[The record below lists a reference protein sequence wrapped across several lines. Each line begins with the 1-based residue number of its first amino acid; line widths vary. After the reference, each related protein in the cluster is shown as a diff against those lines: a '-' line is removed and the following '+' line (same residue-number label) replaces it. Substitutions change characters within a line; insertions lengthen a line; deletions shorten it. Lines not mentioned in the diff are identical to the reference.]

1 MADNYLQIAQE
12 QLQKGIALT
21 KAAHYQESIGLLERA
36 AFVFKKYEKW
46 KLYIETLN
54 EIGSNYNE
62 LDNASKSIESLKLA
76 LQVAEKKGLLN
87 HPHLILTF
95 NKLGEAYGLQGE
107 YDAELVAYENA
118 FSIALK
124 AIEKEALGL
133 TYTNL
138 GAYFNE
144 RGDYAKAIGF
154 HQKALRN
161 YLESDAECEDD
172 IAICYNNL
180 GGCYC
185 NLGDYEQALP
195 HFQKTLHSWL
205 QSLRPNHPNLIYA
218 YNNIASCYYF
228 KKEFETAIPYFQK
241 SLKVV
246 EENFGVNH
254 GLIAAISIN
263 VGNCYNRIRQFK
275 KALQFYHQTTKV
287 HKQLYAKN
295 EKQPRVVFENYISLG
310 NCYVEQNKF
319 ETAFDY
325 FEQAL
330 KGYQTIFGKKNPK
343 LADVLKEMG
352 YAHFLQKNETEAIE
366 YFQRSLNAL
375 LPDFQ
380 SKDIYQYPKVSG
392 TSFSKPL
399 LFALNRKSLSF
410 YRLYQKNQ
418 NPKDL
423 QAAFDG
429 YVTLIQFIDAKRQDF
444 KAYDSKLNLGEQLV
458 GIYEKAIEVAVLM
471 AKKEKE
477 SDSTFSLQSLQT
489 AFNFAEK
496 SKAVLLL
503 ADLKGA
509 EAMSNIPQ
517 RMQEEE
523 EVLKKELLELEKK
536 IQEGKSKES
545 SKEVLQLENEHFEV
559 QQKYLQL
566 IDQFER
572 DYPDY
577 HQLKYNTNTAS
588 VEALQDYL
596 KTVEVSEV
604 QGMKGKTIV
613 LSYYVGKEFV
623 FIFCITARDFQV
635 HQIPK
640 TERLEELVNDFLD
653 AINGVDIDDFVEV
666 AEELNALLLQ
676 PLKLKEYLV
685 EDNKMPKIIVLRHG
699 ILNYLPFD
707 ALLLLDEKGDLADDF
722 TELPYLVRSF
732 EISYH
737 YSATLLLHQVA
748 KKAQN
753 TFLEDSFL
761 GIAPVS
767 FNGEQR
773 TDLALVSRGGK
784 TQVLRSNRAGEE
796 ALDNLPNTENEVK
809 EVFELFQSRELE
821 AKIFLYGSASKQNLF
836 LEAPK
841 YKYILISTHG
851 LTNEDNAKLSG
862 IYLAKMQ
869 GEDSDSIAENDYLL
883 YTSETYHLRLQ
894 ADLVILS
901 SCSSGIGRLYSAE
914 GMMALHRGFLYAGAN
929 NIIFT
934 QFDIPDESSSALVKK
949 LFAYILEGNQYAAAL
964 QKAKMDLLVEDA
976 YTPQDWAGFLLIGT

>member
-1 MADNYLQIAQE
+1 MVDNSLKIAQE
-12 QLQKGIALT
+12 QLQEAIKLAE
-21 KAAHYQESIGLLERA
+21 AAHFQQSIELLERA
-36 AFVFKKYEKW
+36 AFVFKKQAKW
-46 KLYIETLN
+46 ELYIQALN
-54 EIGSNYNE
+54 EIGENYNE
-62 LDNASKSIESLKLA
+62 LDNALRAIENLKLA
-76 LQVAEKKGLLN
+76 FQVGEEKGFAN
-87 HPHLILTF
+87 HKYLIFTF

-107 YDAELVAYENA
+107 YEAELAAYENA
-118 FSIALK
+118 LEIASK
-124 AIEKEALGL
+124 KSEKNALGL

-138 GAYFNE
+138 GVYFNE
-144 RGDYAKAIGF
+144 QGDYTKAIGF
-154 HQKALRN
+154 HQKALQN
-161 YLESDAECEDD
+161 YLESDKECKDD

-185 NLGDYEQALP
+185 NLGDYAQALP

-205 QSLRPNHPNLIYA
+205 QSLSPNHPHLIYA

-228 KKEFETAIPYFQK
+228 KEEFETAIPYFQK

-246 EENFGVNH
+246 EENFGINH
-254 GLIAAISIN
+254 GLIAVISIN
-263 VGNCYNRIRQFK
+263 VGNCYNKLWQFK
-275 KALQFYHQTTKV
+275 KALQYYHQTTEV
-287 HKQLYAKN
+287 HKNLYAENQK
-295 EKQPRVVFENYISLG
+295 KPKAVFDNYISLG
-310 NCYVEQNKF
+310 NCYVEQNQFDK
-319 ETAFDY
+319 AFDY
-325 FEQAL
+325 LYQAL
-330 KGYQTIFGKKNPK
+330 KGYQTILEEKSPK
-343 LADVLKEMG
+343 FADVLNRMG
-352 YAHFLQKNETEAIE
+352 YAHLQQGNENKAIE
-366 YFQRSLNAL
+366 YFQQSLNAL

-380 SKDIYQYPKVSG
+380 SKDIYQYPQLSS

-423 QAAFDG
+423 QAAFEG
-429 YVTLIQFIDAKRQDF
+429 YGTLIEFIDAKRQDF

-471 AKKEKE
+471 ARKGAD
-477 SDSTFSLQSLQT
+477 SDSISSLQSLQT

-509 EAMSNIPQ
+509 EAMSNIPEKLQ
-517 RMQEEE
+517 QEEE
-523 EVLKKELLELEKK
+523 DLKRELLELEKK
-536 IQEGKSKES
+536 IQEGKASKKTNEL
-545 SKEVLQLENEHFEV
+545 LQLEGEHFEV

-572 DYPDY
+572 DFPDY
-577 HQLKYNTNTAS
+577 HQLKYSAKIAE
-588 VEALQDYL
+588 VEDLQRYL
-596 KTVEVSEV
+596 KAIEVNES
-604 QGMKGKTIV
+604 QKLKGETIV

-635 HQIPK
+635 YQIPK
-640 TERLEELVNDFLD
+640 TEHLEELVNDFLD
-653 AINGVDIDDFVEV
+653 AINAVDIDDFVEV
-666 AEELNALLLQ
+666 VEELNAFLLQ
-676 PLKLKEYLV
+676 PLKLEQYLS
-685 EDNKMPKIIVLRHG
+685 EDGKKPKIIVLRHG

-707 ALLLLDEKGDLADDF
+707 ALLLLDEKEDLADDF
-722 TELPYLVRSF
+722 TELPYLIRSF
-732 EISYH
+732 EITYH
-737 YSATLLLHQVA
+737 YSATLLLRQVA

-809 EVFELFQSRELE
+809 EVFELFQSRQLE

-851 LTNEDNAKLSG
+851 LTNEENAKLSG
-862 IYLAKMQ
+862 IYLAKVQ
-869 GEDSDSIAENDYLL
+869 SEDSDSIAENDYLL

-949 LFAYILEGNQYAAAL
+949 LFAYILEGNDYPAAL
-964 QKAKMDLLVEDA
+964 QKAKMDLLVENV